1 MADMKDR
8 KKRSD
13 AEIELDLLKDSD
25 NRDAWETPIA
35 VPPSK
40 APRPSWYGQIKH
52 LELAAKFYVL
62 SVLHR
67 LGAEGILTYA
77 QPDNVDIA
85 ALLQSGEALTIDVKT
100 LTGTSLWP
108 VEKFRA
114 RKHHFLVFV
123 CYQARWRDPQV
134 VPDIYIWKSEPLKKF
149 IKSQKTTS
157 VSLEDLATK
166 LDPTVAWEQFASD
179 LQS

>member
-13 AEIELDLLKDSD
+13 AEIELDLLKDSN

-35 VPPSK
+35 VPSSK

-123 CYQARWRDPQV
+123 
-134 VPDIYIWKSEPLKKF
+134 YIWKSETLKKF